1 MKRGIC
7 TYIVLA
13 IAVFSVIGTTLHYHH
28 SSVVSESNLIYKVT
42 EIEFCCAFAHNQE
55 INTLNHFSDDYVI
68 QPLYFLSFF
77 VQKPHIDSNIYCKIS
92 GRAPPIV
99 QFKFLS

>member
-1 MKRGIC
+1 MKNNFR
-7 TYIVLA
+7 TYVVLITTIFSIVA
-13 IAVFSVIGTTLHYHH
+13 TTVHYHH
-28 SSVVSESNLIYKVT
+28 TSVASESLSINQVT

-92 GRAPPIV
+92 GRAPPTV
-99 QFKFLS
+99 